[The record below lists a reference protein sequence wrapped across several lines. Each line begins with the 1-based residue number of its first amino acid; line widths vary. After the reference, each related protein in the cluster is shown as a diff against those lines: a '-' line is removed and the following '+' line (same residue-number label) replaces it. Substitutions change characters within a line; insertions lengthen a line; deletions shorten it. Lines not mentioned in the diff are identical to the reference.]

1 MEKNLEKLFADEIA
15 DIYDAEQQIL
25 KALPKMIKAASASE
39 LQEAL
44 EQHRTVTEGHVQR
57 LEQIFREL
65 GEHPKKKCKGMAG
78 LLAEGEEM
86 IDEDLPD
93 NVKDAGLIGAA
104 QKVEHYEMAAYG
116 TARTLAEFLGNEMAV
131 DLLQQTLDEEKE
143 ADELLSQIAETCVN
157 VDATSESGEDEE
169 EESEKGEGATS
180 RRTARAP
187 ARAKATAA
195 RRKTTRK

>member
-44 EQHRTVTEGHVQR
+44 EQHRTVTEGQVQR
-57 LEQIFREL
+57 LERIFQEL

-169 EESEKGEGATS
+169 EESEEGEGTPS